1 MSPQAVFL
9 EFVASPCGGRSW
21 TANDGRRSVTWIT
34 VGIQA
39 GSYARHQDDK
49 QPINIGGKHDQAG
62 SRHPI
67 QAD

>member
-9 EFVASPCGGRSW
+9 ESWRALVAAVSW
-21 TANDGRRSVTWIT
+21 TANDGRRSVTCIT

-39 GSYARHQDDK
+39 GAYARHQDDK